1 LAHRLYHFHHPRNH
15 QHNHLHNLLFTLSF
29 AIVKKPFESTIE
41 VEQPMKLT
49 IFTAKLAFV
58 AKLERLLIILVQVFL
73 LVRPITSRIVRI
85 KFDQHFDF
93 LKT

>member
-1 LAHRLYHFHHPRNH
+1 MAHRLYHFHHPRNR

-29 AIVKKPFESTIE
+29 AIVKKLFESTIE